1 MRKLCRDIAIG
12 QHHTRAVSAAV
23 DSDIDK
29 IASAQLHALDIG
41 LLRVV
46 DDAEDRFHFD
56 AGLKLR
62 IAGAILRVLAYQF
75 ALRVQYRNACKPQ
88 CPGVFQQRRLIA
100 AEGEPLQRVDG
111 GGLAHKA
118 FCNGGI
124 VVLRIVGGL
133 RLDKFHYSRQPLLA
147 ILNIRPPGK
156 RENDSKEGNPHSNAD
171 EPEFFAENSL
181 QMITVQGIPP
191 PDRSRDAPDICR
203 RSPAWSHPDASAQR
217 CPSAPAQDR
226 GHR

>member
-1 MRKLCRDIAIG
+1 M
-12 QHHTRAVSAAV
+12 
-23 DSDIDK
+23 DSNIDK
-29 IASAQLHALDIG
+29 IAPAQLHTLDIG

-46 DDAEDRFHFD
+46 DDAEDRLQFD

-62 IAGAILRVLAYQF
+62 VADAILRVLAYQIT
-75 ALRVQYRNACKPQ
+75 LRVQHRNARKPQ
-88 CPGVFQQRRLIA
+88 HSGVLRQRRLIA
-100 AEGEPLQRVDG
+100 VEGEILQRVDG
-111 GGLAHKA
+111 GSLTHKA
-118 FCNGGI
+118 FRNGGI

-147 ILNIRPPGK
+147 ILNIRPSGK

-203 RSPAWSHPDASAQR
+203 
-217 CPSAPAQDR
+217 
-226 GHR
+226 